1 MIKNPTSS
9 IALGSIGVALLLGAC
24 GTSSDGAGTS
34 SQAGDS
40 GAGAAGSAGATAG
53 AAGMTA
59 AAGSAGMTAA
69 AGSAGTTATAGAA
82 GSAGSAGMPGAAGS
96 AGMTATA
103 GAAGSAGMAGAAG
116 SAGTS
121 GAVPSAGCS
130 KAQDAADSSATFVK
144 KDLAVTGV
152 PQSFIDAHPP
162 TNAGG
167 YTWTKR
173 NYFLRLPMGYSPNK
187 PVSIVM
193 AGGGCGGGATTGQ
206 SGSYTVPP
214 GATQAVALQ
223 VGLSYVPSN
232 AVSGCAT
239 WANDFTDSP
248 EPMYIKAIID
258 DIESKYCVDK
268 NKVFINGYS
277 SGAWEAI
284 MAGECSNSD
293 QVRAYGVQI
302 GGGLRITHP
311 TWVKKPTAAIYVV
324 GSADMGNP
332 IGPLTKPQNDSY
344 GSALARDAQ
353 LANNGCQGTAT
364 APWNSKYPKCVT
376 YSGCP
381 AKYPVVWCVLDVDHG
396 NGPMPMGADGYPTNG
411 SNLEKYR
418 LQGVW
423 DFYDSL
429 PTP

>member
-1 MIKNPTSS
+1 M
-9 IALGSIGVALLLGAC
+9 
-24 GTSSDGAGTS
+24 
-34 SQAGDS
+34 
-40 GAGAAGSAGATAG
+40 AGSAGA
-53 AAGMTA
+53 AGM
-59 AAGSAGMTAA
+59 
-69 AGSAGTTATAGAA
+69 
-82 GSAGSAGMPGAAGS
+82 
-96 AGMTATA
+96 
-103 GAAGSAGMAGAAG
+103 
-116 SAGTS
+116 S
-121 GAVPSAGCS
+121 GASLSTGCG
-130 KAQDAADSSATFVK
+130 KAQDGADSSASFVK
-144 KDLAVTGV
+144 KDLTVTGV

-173 NYFLRLPMGYSPNK
+173 NYFLRLPTGYSPNK
-187 PVSIVM
+187 PFAINM
-193 AGGGCGGGATTGQ
+193 AGGGCGGSATNGQ
-206 SGSYTVPP
+206 NGSYTVPP

-232 AVSGCAT
+232 SVSGCAT
-239 WANDFTDSP
+239 WANDFADSP
-248 EPMYIKAIID
+248 EPMYIKGIID

-277 SGAWEAI
+277 SGAWEAV

-311 TWVKKPTAAIYVV
+311 TCMKKPSAAIYVV
-324 GSADMGNP
+324 GSADTGNP

-364 APWNSKYPKCVT
+364 GPWNAKYPKCVT
-376 YSGCP
+376 YTGCP
-381 AKYPVVWCVLDVDHG
+381 VKYPIVWCVLDVNHG
-396 NGPMPMGADGYPTNG
+396 NGPMPMGSDGYPNNG
-411 SNLEKYR
+411 ANLENYR

-423 DFYDSL
+423 DFFDSL
-429 PTP
+429 PAP